1 MTFCAAFPCHA
12 GGIPHNECERQ
23 FAFAESLFE
32 ESDFYRAIG
41 EYKRLIFLCPGS
53 ETLCEKAFF
62 KIGVSYFKAQ
72 QWQKAREALD
82 DFLTRFPGSPMV
94 GEALYLKGMS
104 EKHLS
109 LHEEALNTFAHIS
122 ETQTG
127 EVREKAIYQ
136 SALILVDM
144 QQWKRAGEMFA
155 QIPAGSVFYDSAVVF
170 SAGLEN
176 IGNLPHKSPA
186 VAGSLAAVL
195 PGAGHLYTERPRD
208 ALVAFLLN
216 GLFIWSAIELFED
229 DKYVTGGI
237 VTFLELGWYTG
248 NIYSAVGSAHKFNK
262 RTRESFLQG
271 LRDRAHLSYFYD
283 RSTASNGIMLS
294 MSF

>member
-1 MTFCAAFPCHA
+1 MILCGAFPCHA
-12 GGIPHNECERQ
+12 GGLPHNECERQ

-62 KIGVSYFKAQ
+62 KIGASYFKAQ
-72 QWQKAREALD
+72 QWQKAQEALD

-144 QQWKRAGEMFA
+144 QQWKRAGEMFSR
-155 QIPAGSVFYDSAVVF
+155 IPAGSVFYDSAFVF

-176 IGNLPHKSPA
+176 ICNLPHKSPV
-186 VAGSLAAVL
+186 VAGSLAAAL

-216 GLFIWSAIELFED
+216 GIFIWSAIELFED

-283 RSTASNGIMLS
+283 RGTASNGIMLS